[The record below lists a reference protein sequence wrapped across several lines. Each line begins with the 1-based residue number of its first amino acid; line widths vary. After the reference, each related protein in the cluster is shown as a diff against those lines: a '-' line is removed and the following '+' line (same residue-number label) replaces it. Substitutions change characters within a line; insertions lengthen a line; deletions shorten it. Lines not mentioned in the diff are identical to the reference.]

1 MSRTTRISE
10 HSDGERHGEMTS
22 EHREARRRRAPA
34 TRTQGGEMNE
44 RDPGAPRADAY
55 QILGRFLRGETET
68 IEFPKP
74 TTAAQIIDAAF
85 ELIIRGQDATALADL
100 ARKLV
105 HEQAKKIG
113 ELRAAREY
121 GDSLR
126 RRLLRYE
133 NVEVAPWG
141 LP

>member
-1 MSRTTRISE
+1 
-10 HSDGERHGEMTS
+10 
-22 EHREARRRRAPA
+22 
-34 TRTQGGEMNE
+34 MNE